1 MMSSVDFTAFPRA
14 GFMRRLGAWIYDAL
28 LAIAVYMVAGAIGF
42 GLFQLGATLGLV
54 NMNGHQHLID
64 VQQSSYFYS
73 ALIYG
78 WNIFWVIYF
87 FLFFW
92 ARSGQTLGMKAW
104 RLRLQHLDGQLINK
118 KLGLIRII
126 YSLFGLGNIWLF
138 IEWKHKLSLQD
149 KLTNT
154 EIVVLSLAANK
165 AKI

>member
-1 MMSSVDFTAFPRA
+1 MMSSVDFTVFPRA
-14 GFMRRLGAWIYDAL
+14 GFMRRFGAWVYDAL

-42 GLFQLGATLGLV
+42 GLFKIAATLGLV

-64 VQQSSYFYS
+64 VQQSSYLYS

-78 WNIFWVIYF
+78 WNFSWVIYF

-126 YSLFGLGNIWLF
+126 YSIFGLGNIWLF